1 MQLVGIGFARSH
13 WNSLVNRLQKQVS
26 HQLNSTLFGE
36 SLSDSAAEIHSKESP
51 DTAEGIVKLKP
62 DWILFSSAAFE
73 TPETCIKLLQEVQN
87 RSKKNVRHLMA
98 IDKIYN
104 DFASYLKLQPVFE
117 LVNKMRFKIYDPEL
131 LLTHHIR
138 SFPRIRLGTD
148 FKTMDY
154 TDNSG
159 TLVRQSPSEVP
170 LNTLIPFKNI
180 QKIETENTK
189 LAPEEWLHDF
199 LLKRGSVA
207 HPEQVVGILR
217 EEKGC
222 YLFPGIPFNSIQSL
236 KFEKTKIEH
245 VIRLDECTIK
255 NPPFKRFI
263 ESMNQ
268 EHQTWLNKKKEY
280 SKHAS
285 TPVHCLCKYSIINA
299 LLKKLL
305 KEIGHTNV
313 KIITEMSSSE
323 QVLKNSGVW
332 LKMNDFPKTKFQV
345 NYIDWSKDLNQIIE
359 PLGHFIFLND
369 LQLGKKLDS
378 SPLQQVEFEK
388 IRDNLLNEVK
398 DAETKIQQAESNQML
413 YTQERDVLKKI
424 EPFSKRLL
432 EALSTSL
439 IWGNAVE
446 NAEEIKI
453 PSALLLCKDEY
464 IAAELNLSLTEI
476 TRKLWIN
483 PFKYQN
489 AEDLTQLNTKMILSY
504 LKPGT
509 IIITTAARRHLE
521 NICCQALQQ
530 GKKSETVFR
539 EQKQII
545 KQFKTNLGLLHNK
558 KNQLAVRWL
567 HLSLKQLLY
576 RDRLLFQTLPDKTE

>member
-36 SLSDSAAEIHSKESP
+36 SLSDLAAGIRSKESP
-51 DTAEGIVKLKP
+51 DAAEGIVKLKP

-104 DFASYLKLQPVFE
+104 DFASYLKLKPVFE
-117 LVNKMRFKIYDPEL
+117 LVNKMQFKIYDPEL

-323 QVLKNSGVW
+323 QVLKDSGVW

-369 LQLGKKLDS
+369 LHLGKKLDS

-432 EALSTSL
+432 EVLSTSL
-439 IWGNAVE
+439 IWENAVE

-464 IAAELNLSLTEI
+464 IAAELNLSLTQI

-504 LKPGT
+504 LKPGN
-509 IIITTAARRHLE
+509 IIITKE
-521 NICCQALQQ
+521 I
-530 GKKSETVFR
+530 
-539 EQKQII
+539 
-545 KQFKTNLGLLHNK
+545 
-558 KNQLAVRWL
+558 
-567 HLSLKQLLY
+567 
-576 RDRLLFQTLPDKTE
+576 

>member
-13 WNSLVNRLQKQVS
+13 WNSLVKRLQKQVS

-36 SLSDSAAEIHSKESP
+36 SLSDSAAEIRSKESP

-117 LVNKMRFKIYDPEL
+117 LVNKMQFKVYDPEL
-131 LLTHHIR
+131 LLTHHIF

-236 KFEKTKIEH
+236 KFKKTKIEH

-268 EHQTWLNKKKEY
+268 EHQTWLNKKKRVFQTRFN
-280 SKHAS
+280 SGS
-285 TPVHCLCKYSIINA
+285 
-299 LLKKLL
+299 LLMQILYNQRFTK
-305 KEIGHTNV
+305 
-313 KIITEMSSSE
+313 KII
-323 QVLKNSGVW
+323 K
-332 LKMNDFPKTKFQV
+332 
-345 NYIDWSKDLNQIIE
+345 
-359 PLGHFIFLND
+359 
-369 LQLGKKLDS
+369 
-378 SPLQQVEFEK
+378 
-388 IRDNLLNEVK
+388 
-398 DAETKIQQAESNQML
+398 
-413 YTQERDVLKKI
+413 
-424 EPFSKRLL
+424 
-432 EALSTSL
+432 
-439 IWGNAVE
+439 GNRVH
-446 NAEEIKI
+446 K
-453 PSALLLCKDEY
+453 C
-464 IAAELNLSLTEI
+464 
-476 TRKLWIN
+476 
-483 PFKYQN
+483 
-489 AEDLTQLNTKMILSY
+489 
-504 LKPGT
+504 
-509 IIITTAARRHLE
+509 
-521 NICCQALQQ
+521 
-530 GKKSETVFR
+530 
-539 EQKQII
+539 
-545 KQFKTNLGLLHNK
+545 
-558 KNQLAVRWL
+558 
-567 HLSLKQLLY
+567 
-576 RDRLLFQTLPDKTE
+576 

>member
-1 MQLVGIGFARSH
+1 M
-13 WNSLVNRLQKQVS
+13 
-26 HQLNSTLFGE
+26 NSTLFGE
-36 SLSDSAAEIHSKESP
+36 SLSDSAAGIRSKESP

-62 DWILFSSAAFE
+62 DWILFSSTAFE

-98 IDKIYN
+98 IDTIYN

-117 LVNKMRFKIYDPEL
+117 LVNKMQFKIYDPEL

-189 LAPEEWLHDF
+189 LAPEVWLHDF

-285 TPVHCLCKYSIINA
+285 TPIHCLCKYSIINA

-323 QVLKNSGVW
+323 QVL
-332 LKMNDFPKTKFQV
+332 
-345 NYIDWSKDLNQIIE
+345 
-359 PLGHFIFLND
+359 
-369 LQLGKKLDS
+369 
-378 SPLQQVEFEK
+378 
-388 IRDNLLNEVK
+388 
-398 DAETKIQQAESNQML
+398 
-413 YTQERDVLKKI
+413 
-424 EPFSKRLL
+424 
-432 EALSTSL
+432 
-439 IWGNAVE
+439 
-446 NAEEIKI
+446 
-453 PSALLLCKDEY
+453 
-464 IAAELNLSLTEI
+464 
-476 TRKLWIN
+476 
-483 PFKYQN
+483 
-489 AEDLTQLNTKMILSY
+489 
-504 LKPGT
+504 
-509 IIITTAARRHLE
+509 
-521 NICCQALQQ
+521 
-530 GKKSETVFR
+530 
-539 EQKQII
+539 
-545 KQFKTNLGLLHNK
+545 
-558 KNQLAVRWL
+558 
-567 HLSLKQLLY
+567 
-576 RDRLLFQTLPDKTE
+576 